1 MSAAP
6 IDDAPGARPVGYT
19 QSEAGH
25 PGPGVMAWVWRPR
38 TQLRA
43 SIAAGVL
50 LLIGIVIE
58 KTTPLDA
65 LGSGLV
71 WASLSIGMVYGLRAA
86 AEALSARTVDIDVLM
101 VVGAG
106 LAAWINHPEEGALL
120 LFLFTLSGALEDLAL
135 ARTRREIEALHR
147 LMPQEAIVWR
157 DGAWAACAPD
167 GLVAG
172 DRVRI
177 RPGDIVPVDAR
188 VSVGAS
194 AVDQS
199 TLTGESLP
207 REVGPGDAV
216 YSGTVNLD
224 RALEA
229 LVLRPESESSLRK
242 ILRLVTEARQQRE
255 PIQRL
260 MDRLS
265 QPYAIGVMAASAA
278 VLLVWWLLFREPFSG
293 AAYTAITFLIV
304 LSPCALIIATP
315 TATLTTIARGA
326 RAGVLFKG
334 GQAIERLARVGAVCF
349 DKTGTLTVGKPT
361 LVAIEP
367 VGWSDSARLLSVAAA
382 LEADSTH
389 PIARAVREAASA
401 RGLTPAPV
409 TDAVHTAGRGIR
421 AVLAGDEVAVGD
433 EAFVHDIVPVCLR
446 ARVKEVLAL
455 TRALAEAY
463 RKEYGNYILLPTS
476 FGIGNNVMGGDMGL
490 QLTKRHSG
498 KLTKEL
504 VRFMEGQAEQ
514 NLVVFKEYLDFLPHI
529 ARAFPETNFVIRP
542 HPSEAHDAWKNLAA
556 DFPNL
561 HLRYEGSVTPW
572 ILGAAAMFHFKS
584 TTSVEAH
591 IMGRKAITYV
601 PPLPPYMD
609 KYELELPMAVSRV
622 ARSRDALMQ
631 ILRDVLKEERF
642 VKPGAIDGV
651 LGEWIS
657 VDPGRSSAAR
667 IVGKLEE
674 YAPKPQRMWGAVE
687 ARKSFREKVE
697 RGLSSL
703 DKTSARAYL
712 PGRIRARLNSLS
724 YGAHKAS
731 GMDISHTRKIIQT
744 IGKKC
749 GPDHVS
755 VSALSEDVFVIKKDS

>member
-455 TRALAEAY
+455 TRRTGRIAAVVAA
-463 RKEYGNYILLPTS
+463 
-476 FGIGNNVMGGDMGL
+476 GGE
-490 QLTKRHSG
+490 H
-498 KLTKEL
+498 
-504 VRFMEGQAEQ
+504 
-514 NLVVFKEYLDFLPHI
+514 
-529 ARAFPETNFVIRP
+529 
-542 HPSEAHDAWKNLAA
+542 
-556 DFPNL
+556 
-561 HLRYEGSVTPW
+561 
-572 ILGAAAMFHFKS
+572 GAAA
-584 TTSVEAH
+584 VLVIAD
-591 IMGRKAITYV
+591 
-601 PPLPPYMD
+601 PLRPGAGALVRRLHALGVRPVRMLTGDHRVSAEQVAVGLGIDEWDAELLPED
-609 KYELELPMAVSRV
+609 KVRLLRETK
-622 ARSRDALMQ
+622 DALRVRASRTGWGRASERGVAFIGDGVNDAPALSAADVAIGIGSIGSDAALESSDIVLLNDDLECVPWALALARRARA
-631 ILRDVLKEERF
+631 ILRF
-642 VKPGAIDGV
+642 NIIAAM
-651 LGEWIS
+651 S
-657 VDPGRSSAAR
+657 V
-667 IVGKLEE
+667 IVVMGLWTLIGS
-674 YAPKPQRMWGAVE
+674 RTGLAVE
-687 ARKSFREKVE
+687 MWQGVIAHEGGTLLVV
-697 RGLSSL
+697 
-703 DKTSARAYL
+703 
-712 PGRIRARLNSLS
+712 LNSLRLLWAP
-724 YGAHKAS
+724 GVEHDRGGTGEAARAAPPAPPE
-731 GMDISHTRKIIQT
+731 GV
-744 IGKKC
+744 
-749 GPDHVS
+749 P
-755 VSALSEDVFVIKKDS
+755 ALAPAVQ